1 MYKRQI
7 PYRTTF
13 DKDAT
18 PVLAANEVVDAI
30 PVSYTHLQS
39 KVSAFPYQAHGY
51 YTYSNLLLP
60 YYSSDAT
67 GSEIL
72 AMHNES
78 LKWQTTK
85 STNLALELGFLDP
98 VSYTHLVFSRSWI
111 PV

>member
-1 MYKRQI
+1 MGSFLVNRIALGFEKENFMKDVSFISDFILRGTYG
-7 PYRTTF
+7 TTGSQGF
-13 DKDAT
+13 D
-18 PVLAANEVVDAI
+18 
-30 PVSYTHLQS
+30 
-39 KVSAFPYQAHGY
+39 PYQAHGY

-85 STNLALELGFLDP
+85 STNLALELGFSISVLLH
-98 VSYTHLVFSRSWI
+98 VWNI
-111 PV
+111 IGK